1 MSCSHCYFFLRHLF
15 QIMSATWRQ
24 KTKWGGKKENEVG
37 KDNADKEKR
46 RKNMFLVR
54 NYISV
59 IEHQI

>member
-24 KTKWGGKKENEVG
+24 NTKGRGGTEVG

-46 RKNMFLVR
+46 RKSMFLVR
-54 NYISV
+54 NYIDSV
-59 IEHQI
+59 IQHQI